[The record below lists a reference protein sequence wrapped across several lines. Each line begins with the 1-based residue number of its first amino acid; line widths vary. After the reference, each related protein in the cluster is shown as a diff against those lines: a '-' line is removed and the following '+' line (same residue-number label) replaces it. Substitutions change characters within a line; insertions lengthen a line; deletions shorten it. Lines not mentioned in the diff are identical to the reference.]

1 RVIDHCKGKI
11 TSLRSTLVK
20 LKKSGGFTDRLRW
33 PFRKQECMDL
43 ALTLHHC
50 AQTLQ
55 FSLTI
60 ANCELLS
67 KTSKEVIAKLFDQR
81 QWMDNLTLSLSNV
94 PGYTAEIRAT
104 LLNLLFK
111 IDNMATNVQEIKD
124 TVQSLHQNMDA
135 ENMEKLLTWL
145 SPLEPH
151 KRHQAVQASR
161 VKDTGNWLLQSE
173 QFRLWIEDKT
183 NQHQS
188 SQVLGCFGEPGAGKT
203 VIALIPALPSSLVI
217 DYISTT
223 FSERQPLLGITFL
236 YCDYRDKKEQTLVHI
251 LGSFVKQ
258 LALQCTHAGIQLP
271 EVVQSTYKTAQ
282 KSQIRLDRGTGII
295 LMKSFVQELGS
306 TFILIDALD
315 ELQDTTRTEFLQ
327 VIDDIMHLKTNLHIF
342 FTARPHVQEEINRHL
357 SIEMK
362 TLTIVA
368 HEEDIRAYLV
378 HKIQSDNKD
387 AMNDHLSREILEIIP
402 KKAAG
407 MFLLA
412 ALHIDMILDELTVTK
427 RRSAL
432 SNLPPGLHAAYD
444 RTIERMRE
452 SLRRYDLGM
461 KVLMWIYL
469 AERTLKVIELQH
481 ALSVEDEAEALDP
494 DNFPSRGTLLHC
506 CCGLVTVDDETL
518 TVRLVH
524 YTLQEYLHS
533 YEERYFPDGHN
544 LIARTCLTYLI
555 FPAFATKQLEDWKQ
569 LDLVELFYK
578 VEDMIRELEME
589 YALFDY
595 AAFQWGHH
603 ARKQCDN
610 ATCDLAIT
618 LLQRETPSLGIQ
630 ALRCAECS
638 EWCKCCR
645 LGSLHVAA
653 FFGIEGV
660 IGKLLQNSDPND
672 ESGCG
677 GTALAFAAESG
688 HETIVRILL
697 RHTGV
702 YVNVGCGTPI
712 CRAVRKSHATIV
724 KLLLEQEDIDV
735 N

>member
-1 RVIDHCKGKI
+1 MGPFTLATGITGFLAIALDVGKILSDYISQYSSVPTDAQTLLEEITALSDVLKQLVKFLEEKDVKQDFHETSVLCRVIDLCKDKI
-11 TSLRSTLVK
+11 TSLRSILVK
-20 LKKSGGFTDRLRW
+20 LKKSGGFPDRLRW

-67 KTSKEVIAKLFDQR
+67 KTSKEVIAKLSDQR

-104 LLNLLFK
+104 LLSLLFK
-111 IDNMATNVQEIKD
+111 IDNMATHVQEIKD

-203 VIALIPALPSSLVI
+203 VIASLVI
-217 DYISTT
+217 DHIFTT
-223 FSERQPLLGITFL
+223 FSSRSPLIGIIFL

-258 LALQCTHAGIQLP
+258 LALQYTHAGIQLP
-271 EVVQSTYKTAQ
+271 EVVRSTYKAAQ
-282 KSQIRLDRGTGII
+282 KSQIRLDRGTSIN
-295 LMKSFVQELGS
+295 LMKSFLQELCS
-306 TFILIDALD
+306 TFILIDASD
-315 ELQDTTRTEFLQ
+315 ELQVTTRTDFLQ
-327 VIDDIMHLKTNLHIF
+327 VIDDITHLKTNLRIF
-342 FTARPHVQEEINRHL
+342 FTARPHVQEEVNRHL
-357 SIEMK
+357 RIAMK

-387 AMNDHLSREILEIIP
+387 AMNDQLSREILEIIP

-412 ALHIDMILDELTVTK
+412 ALHIDMILDELTITK

-444 RTIERMRE
+444 GTIERMRE
-452 SLRRYDLGM
+452 SPRRFELGM

-469 AERTLKVIELQH
+469 AERALEVIELQH
-481 ALSVEDEAEALDP
+481 ALSVEDGAEALDP
-494 DNFPSRGTLLHC
+494 DNFPSESILLHC
-506 CCGLVTVDDETL
+506 CCGLVTVDNQTS

-524 YTLQEYLHS
+524 YTLQEYFNL
-533 YEERYFPDGHN
+533 YEEKYFPRGHN
-544 LIARTCLTYLI
+544 LIAQTCLTYLS
-555 FPAFATKQLEDWKQ
+555 FPALAAKQLEDWKQ
-569 LDLVELFYK
+569 WDLVELFYK
-578 VEDMIRELEME
+578 IRYMIRELKME
-589 YALFDY
+589 YALFYY
-595 AAFQWGHH
+595 AAFQWGNH
-603 ARKQCDN
+603 ARRQCDN
-610 ATCDLAIT
+610 ATCDLVIT
-618 LLQRETPSLGIQ
+618 LLQRE
-630 ALRCAECS
+630 
-638 EWCKCCR
+638 
-645 LGSLHVAA
+645 
-653 FFGIEGV
+653 
-660 IGKLLQNSDPND
+660 
-672 ESGCG
+672 
-677 GTALAFAAESG
+677 
-688 HETIVRILL
+688 
-697 RHTGV
+697 
-702 YVNVGCGTPI
+702 
-712 CRAVRKSHATIV
+712 
-724 KLLLEQEDIDV
+724 
-735 N
+735 